1 MFGELPWWK
10 LFSRKQKWDCSPRE
24 ILNIWAPRR
33 TEHNQNANRG
43 TRQFTRGT
51 HEDWISNIVD
61 ALTDDK
67 YLEKMMVFFK
77 EYAEERECETAYT
90 KDYDW
95 PFKLTD

>member
-1 MFGELPWWK
+1 MTTQQQK
-10 LFSRKQKWDCSPRE
+10 LFQMFETYYDVGLDNC
-24 ILNIWAPRR
+24 
-33 TEHNQNANRG
+33 
-43 TRQFTRGT
+43 FMT
-51 HEDWISNIVD
+51 HEDWIINIVD

>member
-1 MFGELPWWK
+1 MTTQQQK
-10 LFSRKQKWDCSPRE
+10 LFQMFETYYDVDLDNC
-24 ILNIWAPRR
+24 
-33 TEHNQNANRG
+33 
-43 TRQFTRGT
+43 FMT
-51 HEDWISNIVD
+51 HEDWIINIVD

>member
-1 MFGELPWWK
+1 MTTQKHK
-10 LFSRKQKWDCSPRE
+10 LFEMFVTYYDVDLDNC
-24 ILNIWAPRR
+24 
-33 TEHNQNANRG
+33 
-43 TRQFTRGT
+43 FMT
-51 HEDWISNIVD
+51 HEDWIINIVD

>member
-1 MFGELPWWK
+1 MTTQQQK
-10 LFSRKQKWDCSPRE
+10 LFQMFETYYDVDLDNCSM
-24 ILNIWAPRR
+24 
-33 TEHNQNANRG
+33 
-43 TRQFTRGT
+43 T
-51 HEDWISNIVD
+51 HEDWITNIVD